1 MTDLFDL
8 LEQTPR
14 RAPSGLAE
22 TLVPMLDDLA
32 RAFGCDRG
40 FIGVYDEQRRSLHG
54 VSGHAVRPELVDSMD
69 IRLDGDAPVI
79 AAALST
85 GRPQR
90 VDDVAHDARLGEPLR
105 ELLLEAAFQR
115 TVLVPVSGPSG
126 DPVGVVVLSRRAPFS
141 DQELRGLVAVTNRAR
156 DVIASVRDAAEMRDT
171 GEAHAVEKQWLWW
184 MVNAVDDPAVVTDEN
199 NEIMLRNVR
208 ADLLFRAHDDDSEG
222 RRHAVWMNNFLFTA
236 ALSSWKLEPSGRATT
251 GREVTLVDPIE
262 GSEIVYEVIA
272 RAATNY
278 RDGSRG
284 TVAVL
289 KDVTQ
294 LRHVNEELAH
304 GREQLHS
311 AGEAIRVERD
321 RLELILRSVP
331 NPIVV
336 LGSEDEPIT
345 MNAAGIRLFGADRD
359 RPTPVSD
366 RRRQVALAN
375 ETRLT
380 SFITQMRLEPGERKA
395 GELALTDPETEDPL
409 EMSVAATEIRDPRG
423 AVAGVVAVLQDIGRL
438 RELERRRVEQVLFDS
453 EKLAATGRLAASI
466 AHELNN
472 PLEAI
477 QNSLYVLVEH
487 TPENDPDRPF
497 LEIARKE
504 TGRMSR
510 ILREMLGFYRPAL
523 EMGSTDVA
531 ALIDEAEALL
541 AKRLR
546 DRKVTIE
553 KRFDQHLPAIR
564 ASADQLKQ
572 VLLNLFLNAAD
583 AMPDGG
589 TVTVTTTLVGGARI
603 GMPTARS
610 VQIQVR
616 DTGMGIREEDL
627 AHVFEPFFST
637 KGGRSSGLG
646 LWVSSGIVQAHG
658 GTLQVRSIYDR
669 GTTFS
674 IVLPV
679 EGPPPKDAKDG
690 GQ

>member
-1 MTDLFDL
+1 MTDLFEL
-8 LEQTPR
+8 LERTPR
-14 RAPSGLAE
+14 HAPSGLAE

-40 FIGVYDEQRRSLHG
+40 LIAVFDERRRSLRG
-54 VSGHAVRPELVDSMD
+54 VSGHGVRPELVDSMD
-69 IRLDGDAPVI
+69 VRLDGGAPVI
-79 AAALST
+79 ETALAT
-85 GRPQR
+85 GQPQR
-90 VDDVAHDARLGEPLR
+90 IEDIEHDGRLAETVRQLFI
-105 ELLLEAAFQR
+105 EAGFQR
-115 TVLVPVSGPSG
+115 TVIVPVNGPTG
-126 DPVGVVVLSRRAPFS
+126 DPVGIVALSRRSAFS
-141 DQELRGLVAVTNRAR
+141 RQEVEGLVAVTNRAR
-156 DVIASVRDAAEMRDT
+156 DVLARARDVADLRDT
-171 GEAHAVEKQWLWW
+171 GEANAIEKEWLWW
-184 MVNAVDDPAVVTDEN
+184 MVNAVDDPTIVTDEN
-199 NEIMLRNVR
+199 NEIIFRNVR
-208 ADLLFRAHDDDSEG
+208 AELLFKARDDDSEG

-236 ALSSWKLEPSGRATT
+236 ALSSWKLDPSGRAA

-272 RAATNY
+272 RSATNY

-284 TVAVL
+284 TVGVL

-294 LRHVNEELAH
+294 LRHVNEELAR
-304 GREQLHS
+304 GREQLQS
-311 AGEAIRVERD
+311 ADEAIRVERD

-345 MNAAGIRLFGADRD
+345 MNPAAVRLFGAERD
-359 RPTPVSD
+359 RPIPVSD
-366 RRRQVALAN
+366 RRRQIVLAN

-380 SFITQMRLEPGERKA
+380 SFITQMRLEPGERKS
-395 GELALTDPETEDPL
+395 GELALTDPDTEEPL
-409 EMSVAATEIRDPRG
+409 EMSVAATEIRDPLG
-423 AVAGVVAVLQDIGRL
+423 AVVGVVAVLQDIGRL
-438 RELERRRVEQVLFDS
+438 RELERRRVEQILFDS

-487 TPENDPDRPF
+487 TREDDPDRPF

-510 ILREMLGFYRPAL
+510 ILREMLGFYRPKL
-523 EMGSTDVA
+523 EMVPTDVP

-546 DRKVTIE
+546 DRRVALE
-553 KRFDQHLPAIR
+553 KRLDQHLPTIR

-589 TVTVTTTLVGGARI
+589 TVTVTSTIVGGARI
-603 GMPTARS
+603 GIPTARS
-610 VQIQVR
+610 VQVQVR

-658 GTLQVRSIYDR
+658 GTLQVRSVHGR
-669 GTTFS
+669 GTTFT

-679 EGPPPKDAKDG
+679 DGPPAKDDLS
-690 GQ
+690 

>member
-1 MTDLFDL
+1 MTDLVEL
-8 LEQTPR
+8 LDRTPR
-14 RAPSGLAE
+14 HTASGLAE

-40 FIGVYDEQRRSLHG
+40 LIAVFDERRRSLRG
-54 VSGHAVRPELVDSMD
+54 VSGHGVPPELVDSMD
-69 IRLDGDAPVI
+69 VRLDGGAPVI
-79 AAALST
+79 AQALAT
-85 GRPQR
+85 GQPQLI
-90 VDDVAHDARLGEPLR
+90 DDVEHDGRLAEPVRQLF
-105 ELLLEAAFQR
+105 LEAGFER
-115 TVLVPVSGPSG
+115 TVIVPVSGPGG
-126 DPVGVVVLSRRAPFS
+126 DPVGIVTLSRRTAFS
-141 DQELRGLVAVTNRAR
+141 QQEVQGLVAVTNRAR
-156 DVIASVRDAAEMRDT
+156 DVLARALDVADLRDT
-171 GEAHAVEKQWLWW
+171 GEAYAVEKEWLWW
-184 MVNAVDDPAVVTDEN
+184 MVNAVDDPTVVTDEN
-199 NEIMLRNVR
+199 NEIIFRNLR
-208 ADLLFRAHDDDSEG
+208 AELLFRARDDDSEG

-236 ALSSWKLEPSGRATT
+236 ALSSWKLDPSGRAT

-294 LRHVNEELAH
+294 LRHVNEELAR
-304 GREQLHS
+304 GRAQLHS

-336 LGSEDEPIT
+336 LGSNEEQIT
-345 MNAAGIRLFGADRD
+345 MNPAAIRLFGADRD
-359 RPTPVSD
+359 RPIPVSD
-366 RRRQVALAN
+366 RRRQIVLAN

-380 SFITQMRLEPGERKA
+380 SFITQMSLEPGERKM
-395 GELALTDPETEDPL
+395 GEIALTDPDTEEPL
-409 EMSVAATEIRDPRG
+409 EIAVTATEIRDPRG
-423 AVAGVVAVLQDIGRL
+423 GVVGVVAVLQDIGRL

-477 QNSLYVLVEH
+477 QNSLYVLVERI
-487 TPENDPDRPF
+487 PDDAPDRPF

-510 ILREMLGFYRPAL
+510 ILREMLGFYRPTL
-523 EMGSTDVA
+523 EMAPTDVG
-531 ALIDEAEALL
+531 ALIEDAEALL

-546 DRKVTIE
+546 DRRVTLE
-553 KRFDQHLPAIR
+553 KRLDQHLPSIR

-589 TVTVTTTLVGGARI
+589 IVSVTTTLVGGARI
-603 GMPTARS
+603 GIPATRS

-616 DTGMGIREEDL
+616 DTGLGIREEDL
-627 AHVFEPFFST
+627 AHIFEPFFST

-646 LWVSSGIVQAHG
+646 LWVSSAIVQAHG
-658 GTLQVRSIYDR
+658 GALQVRSVLGR
-669 GTTFS
+669 GTTFT

-679 EGPPPKDAKDG
+679 DGPPPKESTL
-690 GQ
+690 

>member
-1 MTDLFDL
+1 VTKLFEI
-8 LEQTPR
+8 LERTPR
-14 RAPSGLAE
+14 EAPSGLTE

-40 FIGVYDEQRRSLHG
+40 LIAVYDDRRRSLRG
-54 VSGHAVRPELVDSMD
+54 VSGHNVPPALIDSMD
-69 IRLDGDAPVI
+69 LRLDGSAPVI
-79 AAALST
+79 ELALQT
-85 GRPQR
+85 GAPQR
-90 VDDVAHDARLGEPLR
+90 IDDVARDARLAETVR
-105 ELLLEAAFQR
+105 QLLLEAGFQR
-115 TVLVPVSGPSG
+115 TVLVPVTGPSG
-126 DPVGVVVLSRRAPFS
+126 DPVGIVALSRSSPFS
-141 DQELRGLVAVTNRAR
+141 RQEIRALVAVTNRASDALARAR
-156 DVIASVRDAAEMRDT
+156 DVADLRDT
-171 GEAHAVEKQWLWW
+171 GEAHAVEKEWLWW
-184 MVNAVDDPAVVTDEN
+184 MVNAIDDPCIVTDEN

-208 ADLLFRAHDDDSEG
+208 AELLFRAHEDDSEG

-236 ALSSWKLEPSGRATT
+236 ALSSWKLEPTGRAE

-262 GSEIVYEVIA
+262 GTEVVYEVIA
-272 RAATNY
+272 RPATNF

-284 TVAVL
+284 IVALL
-289 KDVTQ
+289 KDITQ
-294 LRHVNEELAH
+294 LRHVNEELAR
-304 GREQLHS
+304 GREQLQY

-321 RLELILRSVP
+321 RLDLILRSVP

-336 LGSEDEPIT
+336 LGGEDEPIT
-345 MNAAGIRLFGADRD
+345 MNPAAIRLFGSDMD
-359 RPTPVSD
+359 RPGPVSD
-366 RRRQVALAN
+366 RRRQIVLGN

-380 SFITQMRLEPGERKA
+380 SFISQMRLEPGERKT
-395 GELALTDPETEDPL
+395 GELALVDPETEDPL
-409 EMSVAATEIRDPRG
+409 EMAVTAIEIRDPLG
-423 AVAGVVAVLQDIGRL
+423 AVVGVVAVLQDIGRL

-477 QNSLYVLVEH
+477 QNSLYVLLEH
-487 TPENDPDRPF
+487 SPKTAPDHDF

-504 TGRMSR
+504 TARMSR
-510 ILREMLGFYRPAL
+510 ILREMLGFYRPKL
-523 EMGSTDVA
+523 EMSPTDVA
-531 ALIDEAEALL
+531 SLIEEAEALL

-546 DRKVTIE
+546 DRNVTIE
-553 KRFDQHLPAIR
+553 KRLDAHLPTIR
-564 ASADQLKQ
+564 SSADQLKQ

-589 TVTVTTTLVGGARI
+589 TVTVSTSVLGGARI
-603 GMPTARS
+603 GRPAART

-627 AHVFEPFFST
+627 VHIFEPFFST

-658 GTLQVRSIYDR
+658 GTLQVRSVIDR
-669 GTTFS
+669 GTTFT

-679 EGPPPKDAKDG
+679 EGPGPKEDEK
-690 GQ
+690 

>member
-1 MTDLFDL
+1 
-8 LEQTPR
+8 
-14 RAPSGLAE
+14 
-22 TLVPMLDDLA
+22 MLDDLA

-54 VSGHAVRPELVDSMD
+54 VSGHGLRPELVDSMD
-69 IRLDGDAPVI
+69 IRLEGG
-79 AAALST
+79 AALIEEALST

-90 VDDVAHDARLGEPLR
+90 VDDIVHDTRLAEPVRQLF
-105 ELLLEAAFQR
+105 LEAGFQR
-115 TVLVPVSGPSG
+115 TVLIPVAGPG
-126 DPVGVVVLSRRAPFS
+126 GGPVGIVALSRRAPFS
-141 DQELRGLVAVTNRAR
+141 DREVQGLVAVTNRAR
-156 DVIASVRDAAEMRDT
+156 DVLASVRDAAEMRDT
-171 GEAHAVEKQWLWW
+171 GEAHAVEKEWLWW

-208 ADLLFRAHDDDSEG
+208 AELLFRAHDDDSEG

-236 ALSSWKLEPSGRATT
+236 ALSSWKLDPSGRAT

-278 RDGSRG
+278 RDASRG

-294 LRHVNEELAH
+294 LRHVNEELER

-336 LGSEDEPIT
+336 FGSEDEPIT
-345 MNAAGIRLFGADRD
+345 MNAAAIRLFGAESD

-366 RRRQVALAN
+366 RRRRIVLAN

-380 SFITQMRLEPGERKA
+380 SFITQLRLDPGERKT
-395 GELALTDPETEDPL
+395 GELALADPETEDPL
-409 EMSVAATEIRDPRG
+409 EMSVAATEIRDGVG
-423 AVAGVVAVLQDIGRL
+423 AVVGVVAVLQDIGRL

-487 TPENDPDRPF
+487 MTGDDPDRPF

-523 EMGSTDVA
+523 EMAPTDVT
-531 ALIDEAEALL
+531 ALIEEAEALL

-546 DRKVTIE
+546 DRKVTLE
-553 KRFDQHLPAIR
+553 KRIDQHLPTIR
-564 ASADQLKQ
+564 ASGDQLKQ

-589 TVTVTTTLVGGARI
+589 TVSVTTTLIGGARI
-603 GMPTARS
+603 GMPTGRS

-658 GTLQVRSIYDR
+658 GTLQVRSLYGR
-669 GTTFS
+669 GTTFT

-679 EGPPPKDAKDG
+679 DGPPPKEPAS
-690 GQ
+690 